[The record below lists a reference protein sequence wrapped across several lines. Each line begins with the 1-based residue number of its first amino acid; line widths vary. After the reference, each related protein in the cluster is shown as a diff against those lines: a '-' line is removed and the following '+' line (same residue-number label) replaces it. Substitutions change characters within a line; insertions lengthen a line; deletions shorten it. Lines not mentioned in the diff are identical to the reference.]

1 MAQGYVRDQRYDICR
16 LDTLIDMPSRKPLSQ
31 ATIDEALQE
40 LPGWSHEEDALA
52 KTFTFSDFRA
62 AVSFI
67 VRLAFY
73 AEELN
78 HHPELRN
85 VYNTVDVRLST
96 HDAGNV
102 VTEMD
107 VALAKKIEAFSWV

>member
-1 MAQGYVRDQRYDICR
+1 M
-16 LDTLIDMPSRKPLSQ
+16 SRTPLTPPEIS
-31 ATIDEALQE
+31 EALDD
-40 LPGWSHEEDALA
+40 LPGWTYEDDKLK
-52 KTFTFSDFRA
+52 KTFEVKDFRA

-78 HHPELRN
+78 HHPELHN
-85 VYNTVDVRLST
+85 VYNIIDVALTT
-96 HDAGNV
+96 HDAGDQ

-107 VALAKKIEAFSWV
+107 VRLAEAIEDFSWV

>member
-1 MAQGYVRDQRYDICR
+1 
-16 LDTLIDMPSRKPLSQ
+16 MPGREPLSQ
-31 ATIDEALQE
+31 EQIDDALRG
-40 LPGWSHEEDALA
+40 LDGWSLEDDKLT
-52 KTFTFSDFRA
+52 KTFQVKDFRA

-85 VYNTVDVRLST
+85 VYNQVEVALTT
-96 HDAGNV
+96 HDAGNK

-107 VALAKKIEAFSWV
+107 VALAQKIEGFSWV

>member
-1 MAQGYVRDQRYDICR
+1 
-16 LDTLIDMPSRKPLSQ
+16 MPSREPLSQ
-31 ATIDEALQE
+31 ENINQALRE
-40 LPGWSHEEDALA
+40 LSGWSFSEDAIT
-52 KTFTFSDFRA
+52 KQFEFSDFRA

-78 HHPELRN
+78 HHPELQN
-85 VYNTVDVRLST
+85 VYNTVDVSLST
-96 HDAGNV
+96 HDAGNK

-107 VALAKKIEAFSWV
+107 LELARRIEDFSWV